1 MTHFQTD
8 HLRVGTPGQRE
19 AVLRVMD
26 AALDAVDPGDA
37 VRRHVRVDAGILSV
51 GGRRVDLREIE
62 RVWVIGGGKAAA
74 PMARALEDILGGRI
88 AGGLVITRHGYG
100 MGREG
105 DVIEVVEAGHP
116 IPDEAGVKGAGR
128 LLEIAEGACERELV
142 LCLISGG
149 GSALMPAP
157 VEGVTLAEM
166 QALTDDL
173 LRSGA
178 NINAINA
185 VRKHLSRIKGGR
197 LARAVHPAQMIALI
211 LSDVVGSPLDV
222 IASGPT
228 APDSTTF
235 ADARAVLNRYGVQ
248 PPDSIAHVLKLAR
261 TETPK
266 PGDPAFERVTN
277 VIIGDNAAAAR
288 AALSEAE
295 SLGFHTLLLSTYV
308 QGEAREVGR
317 VLAAVA
323 REIDRSGRPVPR
335 PACVIAGGETTVTV
349 TGQGTGGRNQEVALG
364 AAADIG
370 GLEGVIVASLA
381 TDGADGP
388 TDAAG
393 ALIDGAFAHR
403 AGENGLSIQ
412 GALADNDAYPL
423 LEKLGAL
430 LLTGPTRTNVN
441 DLAFVF
447 AF

>member
-1 MTHFQTD
+1 MTHFQTE
-8 HLRVGTPGQRE
+8 HLRVGTPDQRE

-26 AALDAVDPGDA
+26 AALDAVDPGEA
-37 VRRHVRVDAGILSV
+37 MRRHVRVDADILSA
-51 GGRRVDLREIE
+51 GGQRIALDEVE

-88 AGGLVITRHGYG
+88 AGGLVITRHGYRMKHG
-100 MGREG
+100 EG
-105 DVIEVVEAGHP
+105 VIEVVEAGHP
-116 IPDEAGVKGAGR
+116 IPDEAGVMGAGR
-128 LLEIAEGACERELV
+128 LLEIAEGAGECDLV

-197 LARAVHPAQMIALI
+197 LARAAHPAQVIALI

-228 APDSTTF
+228 APDSRTF
-235 ADARAVLNRYGVQ
+235 ADARAVLDCYDVQ
-248 PPDSIAHVLKLAR
+248 PSDSIVRVLKAAR
-261 TETPK
+261 EETPK

-277 VIIGDNAAAAR
+277 VVIGDNAAAAR
-288 AALSEAE
+288 AALAEAE
-295 SLGFHTLLLSTYV
+295 SLGFHALLLSTYM

-349 TGQGTGGRNQEVALG
+349 TGQGTGGRNQEVALS

-393 ALIDGAFAHR
+393 ALTDGTFARR
-403 AGENGLSIQ
+403 ADENGLSIQ

-441 DLAFVF
+441 DLAFIF